1 MYPFSIWCTLV
12 TLVATYRP
20 VGSQETS
27 VAMKCSPADSA
38 SPASASTKLSW
49 PFMFLSPARSTKRP
63 EGDQKSA
70 FACCPGSEH
79 ASATPETPAL
89 EEPAIS

>member
-20 VGSQETS
+20 VGSHETS
-27 VAMKCSPADSA
+27 VAIKCSPADNA
-38 SPASASTKLSW
+38 SPASASTKLSC
-49 PFMFLSPARSTKRP
+49 PFMFLSPASSTKRP

-70 FACCPGSEH
+70 LACWPGREH
-79 ASATPETPAL
+79 ASATPETPAFD
-89 EEPAIS
+89 EPAMS

>member
-12 TLVATYRP
+12 TDVATYRP
-20 VGSQETS
+20 VGSQDTS

-38 SPASASTKLSW
+38 SPASASTNESC
-49 PFMFLSPARSTKRP
+49 PFMFLSPASSTNLP
-63 EGDQKSA
+63 AGDQNSA
-70 FACCPGSEH
+70 LACCPGSEH

-89 EEPAIS
+89 VDPAMS